1 MIVSFNCSETEL
13 LFREGKT
20 RLWSSI
26 INVAERKLAML
37 DAAST
42 LMDLRSP
49 PGNRLEALE
58 GNRKGQH
65 SVRINNQWRV
75 CFIWGPNGAENVEI
89 VDYH

>member
-1 MIVSFNCSETEL
+1 MIVSFNCSETEW

-20 RLWSSI
+20 RLWSAI

>member
-1 MIVSFNCSETEL
+1 MIVSFNCSETES
-13 LFREGKT
+13 LFRKGRT
-20 RLWSSI
+20 RLWSTI

-37 DAAST
+37 DAVST

-49 PGNRLEALE
+49 PGNRLELLE